1 MQKFLEFIDG
11 YKTYIGLVLI
21 ALGSI
26 GIALYFTSEQVATVL
41 DNALK
46 IAGLILSFIG
56 AIHKDIK
63 IEEAESG
70 Y

>member
-21 ALGSI
+21 ALGSV

-56 AIHKDIK
+56 TIHKDIK
-63 IEEAESG
+63 IEEAKAG